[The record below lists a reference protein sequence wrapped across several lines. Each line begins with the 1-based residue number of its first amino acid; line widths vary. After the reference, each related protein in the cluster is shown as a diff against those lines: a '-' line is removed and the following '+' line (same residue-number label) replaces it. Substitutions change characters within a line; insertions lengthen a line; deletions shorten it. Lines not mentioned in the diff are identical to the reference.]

1 MLFRWWIL
9 VLLTQVKQF
18 LADHYKGGSISWRPV
33 SPYSLSSPV
42 QVVITYRDSW
52 ALSRYACNDT
62 TINTLGSYN
71 DTTNSITAS
80 ITCISSSA
88 ACTASQFTA
97 ISSTLYC
104 TDFSTAFDVSTGS
117 YYSKQNL
124 ALNSVIDIASRGASW
139 SSEILMNAWSLVS
152 HMDLTPISGKIN
164 SSPVSGSLPIIQF
177 FVNELRVIQILASD
191 WDSDQVVRCRW
202 SYQSSTDECGS
213 ACFDLPNASLSPIDC
228 AVTWTGVLRSADV
241 ANGLNQSTYVVSV
254 TVEDFVNASSTTP
267 LSSVPHQLLVQVSYQ
282 SVNACASRPSIGS
295 FLLRNQACF
304 AWSVGS
310 TLVLTFYGSILPYCY
325 NNYNHSIVA
334 FVSSTPLNVQ
344 KGNIYRSSNY
354 TWAVTIS
361 WTPTSD
367 QVGLVPICAAAVD
380 DYGQASDQ
388 NCVMIAVGATS
399 FSILTPTF
407 VQGTA
412 SPLGTTLSTQTRF
425 SIQANLPLRRTKLN
439 NTLIYIQG
447 YDVTYYRTIDCKYSG
462 DVYFV
467 NKTLIFFVRNPSWTL
482 GRTYYVNLG
491 YGVATADQ
499 YCGTETY
506 SLNGYYYWRFTIWD
520 PQMSSTTTPPPT
532 TTTATTHTVTTR
544 VQGTT
549 TYNTIFTTTGVPAY
563 STTST
568 TSTTATTST
577 SATTTTTTSATT
589 TTTGTTTTTQY
600 VPNAVVI
607 YPKDME
613 IACIQPVAIS
623 AVIITSVMI
632 PFHFLAMINLF
643 VKMNSLQH
651 KNILGTRRTYRKRLQ
666 KQFDDEQETLV

>member
-325 NNYNHSIVA
+325 NNDNHSIVA

-447 YDVTYYRTIDCKYSG
+447 YDVAYYRTIDCKYSG

-506 SLNGYYYWRFTIWD
+506 SLNGYYYWRFTIWN

-549 TYNTIFTTTGVPAY
+549 TYNTLFTTTGVPVY
-563 STTST
+563 ITST
-568 TSTTATTST
+568 STSTTATTST

-600 VPNAVVI
+600 ISNAVVI

-613 IACIQPVAIS
+613 LACVQPVAIS

-632 PFHFLAMINLF
+632 PIHFLAMINLF
-643 VKMNSLQH
+643 VKMNSLYH
-651 KNILGTRRTYRKRLQ
+651 KNILGTRRAYRKHLKRVYTPV
-666 KQFDDEQETLV
+666 KSSV